1 MEINVRDD
9 AVAMQRL
16 LELPVAERFEGLAA
30 MRGLTAGDE
39 GGRAFLRRIHEE
51 GDGFRVGED
60 DPRYRDALRRLVE
73 AGAWAQVDCELRRAW
88 AHQLDQN
95 PGIAHPPAVDVV
107 LTLGNPDDALF
118 MKHNLGYYGMGAVP
132 GSIWLCV
139 WPTDFNISR
148 IGACAVHELAHNLR
162 TPNVAGFDLAEWIL
176 QEGLAERF
184 AVEVCGPDST
194 GAWYAGVTGEDF
206 DRTWELVTGA
216 FGTGRS
222 FSDWTGYVLGDLTAA
237 RFGRPPAGVPHMG
250 GYAVGRRIIERYLAA
265 TGQSAAQAI
274 ATPAAT
280 ILEAAGVRGA
290 AGAPRG

>member
-1 MEINVRDD
+1 MEIDVHDD
-9 AVAMQRL
+9 AGAMRRL
-16 LELPVAERFEGLAA
+16 LRLPAAERFEALAA
-30 MRGLTAGDE
+30 MRGLAAGDE

-51 GDGFRVGED
+51 GDGFRVGVD
-60 DPRYRDALRRLVE
+60 DPRYAPALERLIEADAW
-73 AGAWAQVDCELRRAW
+73 GQVDRDLRRAW
-88 AHQLDQN
+88 AHQRAERPD
-95 PGIAHPPAVDVV
+95 IAHPPRVEVV
-107 LTLGNPDDALF
+107 LTLGN
-118 MKHNLGYYGMGAVP
+118 HGMGAVP

-139 WPTDFNISR
+139 WPTEFNVSR

-162 TPNVAGFDLAEWIL
+162 TPNVHGFDLAEWIV

-184 AVEVCGPDST
+184 AIEVCGPDST
-194 GAWYAGVTGEDF
+194 GAWYAGVTGERF
-206 DRTWELVTGA
+206 DRAWELVTGA
-216 FGTGRS
+216 FGTGSS
-222 FSDWTGYVLGDLTAA
+222 FPEWTAYVLGDPTAA

-280 ILEAAGVRGA
+280 ILEAAGLRGA